1 MAEFTYQTRRKMSE
15 VWVAQTKQKADGVS
29 EQEKTLLPSVYYH
42 TVPHDTCA
50 WMRKLLE
57 NGTYRTLRELY
68 QDRFQDLIRA
78 CIPENLHEE
87 FYYALDQ
94 MNQFQMTAG
103 WQRRSVRSES
113 YAPFAEASIGL
124 FRAYTRLTFY
134 KVPLSELLTGNAEPE
149 IYDHARTEWFAYAGI
164 LAAQIDLGNE
174 KTIQAVK
181 DILLGEGNTSMIS
194 YELIRGIV
202 MCRNRELY
210 EVLGRFLLA
219 ARLQEGARQAVC
231 ETMDAG
237 RPEAFLHLF
246 SVIEENDLIR
256 YSSVR
261 RAVSTWIG
269 IFNEKSVDRI
279 SEKLLRLM
287 GSCLRDEEFR
297 KEQLASE
304 DSVAISCALWALG
317 FYRAEDAVDAVQ
329 QLIRCGTRHQKM
341 TASYFIHSLQEER
354 LKMQATKGIVQEYSE
369 DLELVA
375 CFMNGFMDLSEMHL
389 MSLLKDES
397 KGYYSLRDA
406 AVSEPKKMD
415 PTALFDSREE
425 AAQIY
430 EILKGIRKKLPK
442 KGLVLSPCI
451 FPWHEVTLTPSALAV
466 RMCLIAWMLQEDSLL
481 DEAAELIP
489 SIGQGE
495 RYGVS
500 GRIYAARVILYRP
513 ASGKRREVLFD
524 LMHNPEESTC
534 KTALKLVEDLTLT
547 AEDYLK
553 IEQNLKY
560 KKGRAGTLALLK
572 KQPPAQLAESVGRL
586 LAAKSEECHLGALDL
601 ALQMKKEHA
610 SDFARIKP
618 YLSDFTKA
626 TGPEQVLLKELL
638 GDSSE
643 AQDILQTPGYG
654 FYDVEKKWVLPPVKT
669 EFPALTM
676 VF

>member
-42 TVPHDTCA
+42 TVPRDTCA

-304 DSVAISCALWALG
+304 DSVAISCALWA
-317 FYRAEDAVDAVQ
+317 
-329 QLIRCGTRHQKM
+329 I
-341 TASYFIHSLQEER
+341 
-354 LKMQATKGIVQEYSE
+354 
-369 DLELVA
+369 
-375 CFMNGFMDLSEMHL
+375 
-389 MSLLKDES
+389 LL
-397 KGYYSLRDA
+397 
-406 AVSEPKKMD
+406 
-415 PTALFDSREE
+415 F
-425 AAQIY
+425 
-430 EILKGIRKKLPK
+430 
-442 KGLVLSPCI
+442 
-451 FPWHEVTLTPSALAV
+451 F
-466 RMCLIAWMLQEDSLL
+466 
-481 DEAAELIP
+481 
-489 SIGQGE
+489 
-495 RYGVS
+495 
-500 GRIYAARVILYRP
+500 
-513 ASGKRREVLFD
+513 
-524 LMHNPEESTC
+524 
-534 KTALKLVEDLTLT
+534 
-547 AEDYLK
+547 
-553 IEQNLKY
+553 
-560 KKGRAGTLALLK
+560 
-572 KQPPAQLAESVGRL
+572 
-586 LAAKSEECHLGALDL
+586 
-601 ALQMKKEHA
+601 
-610 SDFARIKP
+610 
-618 YLSDFTKA
+618 
-626 TGPEQVLLKELL
+626 
-638 GDSSE
+638 
-643 AQDILQTPGYG
+643 
-654 FYDVEKKWVLPPVKT
+654 
-669 EFPALTM
+669 
-676 VF
+676 